1 MNLCFTKN
9 YKQIIG
15 YVMRTGQNLQVINT
29 TTQKNFN
36 PDLLDKYSSFVDIGR
51 ELSHNDYYKKLNNAL
66 PLHPKVSTTNI
77 NPNHSL
83 DFNTRVN
90 NYVNALLFKHW
101 EKLLKLINLK
111 RNSFLSDKIY
121 LKLQKPS
128 VTIEHIKS
136 SHSINLDKVLNSNNK
151 TNSTDILIKIPLDKN
166 DYYFEVNLL
175 FNDKIL
181 YCDTCNVEI
190 IIDNFL
196 QNSIDKKF
204 KYKIFYH
211 YKY

>member
-1 MNLCFTKN
+1 
-9 YKQIIG
+9 
-15 YVMRTGQNLQVINT
+15 MRTEQNLQVINNVL
-29 TTQKNFN
+29 K
-36 PDLLDKYSSFVDIGR
+36 V
-51 ELSHNDYYKKLNNAL
+51 L
-66 PLHPKVSTTNI
+66 PLQAKA
-77 NPNHSL
+77 NPTYIKPNYSL

-90 NYVNALLFKHW
+90 NYVSALLSKHW

-136 SHSINLDKVLNSNNK
+136 SHSINLDKVLNNNNK
-151 TNSTDILIKIPLDKN
+151 TNPTDILTKVPLDKN

-190 IIDNFL
+190 IIDSFL

>member
-1 MNLCFTKN
+1 
-9 YKQIIG
+9 
-15 YVMRTGQNLQVINT
+15 MRTGQNLQVINT

-51 ELSHNDYYKKLNNAL
+51 EPSHNDYYKKLNNAL

-77 NPNHSL
+77 NHNHSL
-83 DFNTRVN
+83 DFNTKVN
-90 NYVNALLFKHW
+90 NYVNALLSKHW

-151 TNSTDILIKIPLDKN
+151 TNPTDILIKIPLDKN

-181 YCDTCNVEI
+181 YCDTCNIEI
-190 IIDNFL
+190 VIDNFL

>member
-1 MNLCFTKN
+1 
-9 YKQIIG
+9 
-15 YVMRTGQNLQVINT
+15 MRTEQNLQVINNVL
-29 TTQKNFN
+29 K
-36 PDLLDKYSSFVDIGR
+36 V
-51 ELSHNDYYKKLNNAL
+51 L
-66 PLHPKVSTTNI
+66 PLQAKA
-77 NPNHSL
+77 NPTYIPNYSL

-90 NYVNALLFKHW
+90 NYVNALLSKHW
-101 EKLLKLINLK
+101 ERLLKSINQK

-128 VTIEHIKS
+128 ITIKHIKS
-136 SHSINLDKVLNSNNK
+136 SHSINLNKVLNSINK
-151 TNSTDILIKIPLDKN
+151 TNPTDILTKVPLDKN

-181 YCDTCNVEI
+181 YCDTCNIEI
-190 IIDNFL
+190 VIDNFL

>member
-1 MNLCFTKN
+1 MPCHFLKFPQPT
-9 YKQIIG
+9 
-15 YVMRTGQNLQVINT
+15 
-29 TTQKNFN
+29 
-36 PDLLDKYSSFVDIGR
+36 P
-51 ELSHNDYYKKLNNAL
+51 
-66 PLHPKVSTTNI
+66 TNI
-77 NPNHSL
+77 NHNHSL

-90 NYVNALLFKHW
+90 NYVNALLLKHW

-136 SHSINLDKVLNSNNK
+136 SHSINLDKFLNSNNR
-151 TNSTDILIKIPLDKN
+151 TNPTDILIKIPLDKN

-181 YCDTCNVEI
+181 YYDTCNIEI